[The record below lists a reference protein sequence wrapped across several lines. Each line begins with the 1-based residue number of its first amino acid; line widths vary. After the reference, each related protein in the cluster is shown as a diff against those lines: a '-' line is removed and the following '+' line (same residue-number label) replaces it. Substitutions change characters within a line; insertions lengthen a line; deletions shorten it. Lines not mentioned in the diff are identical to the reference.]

1 MSTVARRCYE
11 MVTVA
16 TGEDVMSPKTIAT
29 EVHNRDGQFGNIT
42 EEPL

>member
-1 MSTVARRCYE
+1 

-29 EVHNRDGQFGNIT
+29 EGHNSDEQFSDIID
-42 EEPL
+42 ESL